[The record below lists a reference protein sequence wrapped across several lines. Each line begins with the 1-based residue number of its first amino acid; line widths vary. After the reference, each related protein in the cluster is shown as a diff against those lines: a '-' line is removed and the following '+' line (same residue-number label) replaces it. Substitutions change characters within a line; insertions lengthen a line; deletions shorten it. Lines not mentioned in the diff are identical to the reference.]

1 MMVYRLKDHL
11 TLATTLIIGYW
22 KIVINKNKIMIVYDS
37 PKEIALFRMKSLRG
51 ALKLE
56 ILGMKRRGRSV
67 YSIVKEEFGFKGSK
81 KKVLEQLE
89 KALTKEQG

>member
-1 MMVYRLKDHL
+1 MVYRLKGHL

-51 ALKLE
+51 AFKLE

-67 YSIVKEEFGFKGSK
+67 YSIVKEEFGFKGGK